1 MFKLKHTL
9 LFLIIS
15 IPLLSAATKFNR
27 DSLQRVL
34 YITNQPSEKIVLL
47 NLLSEDLM
55 EDNPEKAYDL
65 AQQAFSLSK
74 TIDDKQGKAEA
85 LFNMATYSSVK
96 QDHVASINYFLEAL
110 QGFIAIDDEKWQA
123 KTYLELGMV
132 YKKKFEFEKSLDALY
147 KAMSIFEK
155 IDRNKKLAY
164 TYNQIGGVYYDQ
176 ENYEKASEYF
186 QKSLEI
192 WIKIGDNKGLAAL
205 YNNVGEIYRLTGDY
219 YNALE
224 FFNNAILISQK
235 LNLRKYLAVSYDNVG
250 NIYTVLGGY
259 DSALFYLNKS
269 LTINQRINN
278 SKGTATV
285 SVSLGN
291 LYYNTK
297 EYQKAIKYYETG
309 FQIAKKNGFLNLIK
323 EASIGISGVYKDK
336 NQFKDALYYHRL
348 YQQTSDSLYTIK
360 NVEKITQLEM
370 SLIFDHEQELK
381 SIKRQKR
388 NYIYFLIAS
397 GILFLFIL
405 FFLLYGR
412 MRIKINHS
420 KIEAENLQLEKKR
433 LNEEIDFKNRELTTN
448 VMYLVKKYELINFI
462 SDKLIKAQV
471 KFKKENQKQIQKIIL
486 DLQSNIDTNIW
497 KNFEERF
504 KDVHQ
509 DFYHKLDQ
517 KFSHLTGNDRKLCA
531 FLKLNMS
538 TKDIA
543 AITHQNPNSI
553 EVARTRLRKK
563 LNISNTDISLVSF
576 LSSI

>member
-1 MFKLKHTL
+1 MYKLKYIL
-9 LFLIIS
+9 LFCIIGY
-15 IPLLSAATKFNR
+15 PLLSVATKYNR

-34 YITNQPSEKIVLL
+34 YITNQPSEKVILL
-47 NLLSEDLM
+47 NLLSKDWM
-55 EDNPEKAYDL
+55 EHNPEKAYDL

-85 LFNMATYSSVK
+85 LFNMATYFSVK

-110 QGFIAIDDEKWQA
+110 QEFKTLGDEKWQA
-123 KTYLELGMV
+123 KTNLELGIV
-132 YKKKFEFEKSLDALY
+132 YQNKFEFEKALDALF
-147 KAMSIFEK
+147 KAMNTFEK
-155 IDRNKKLAY
+155 IGKSKKLAN

-176 ENYEKASEYF
+176 ENYERASEYF
-186 QKSLEI
+186 QKSLKI
-192 WIKIGDNKGLAAL
+192 WIKIGDDKWLAAL

-224 FFNNAILISQK
+224 YFNNAILISQK
-235 LNLRKYLAVSYDNVG
+235 LNLHNYLATNYDNVG
-250 NIYTVLGGY
+250 NIYTVLGAY

-269 LTINQRINN
+269 LIINQRINN

-297 EYQKAIKYYETG
+297 EYQKAIKFYQTG
-309 FQIAKKNGFLNLIK
+309 FQVATKNGFLNLVK
-323 EASIGISGVYKDK
+323 EASMGMSNVYKDK

-348 YQQTSDSLYTIK
+348 YQQIYDSLYTIE
-360 NVEKITQLEM
+360 NVGKITQLEM
-370 SLIFDHEQELK
+370 SLIFDHEQEYK
-381 SIKRQKR
+381 SIKKQKR
-388 NYIYFLIAS
+388 NYFYFLIAS
-397 GILFLFIL
+397 GILILFIL
-405 FFLLYGR
+405 FILLYGR
-412 MRIKINHS
+412 MRIKTNHS
-420 KIEAENLQLEKKR
+420 KIEAENLQLEKQR
-433 LNEEIDFKNRELTTN
+433 LNEEIDFKNRELTTK

-462 SDKLIKAQV
+462 SDKLMKAQA
-471 KFKKENQKQIQKIIL
+471 KFKKENQKQIQKIGW

-497 KNFEERF
+497 KDFEERF
-504 KDVHQ
+504 KDVHH
-509 DFYHKLDQ
+509 DFYEKLDEE
-517 KFSHLTGNDRKLCA
+517 FPSLTENDRKLCA

-563 LNISNTDISLVSF
+563 LNVSNTDISLVSF
-576 LSSI
+576 LSNI